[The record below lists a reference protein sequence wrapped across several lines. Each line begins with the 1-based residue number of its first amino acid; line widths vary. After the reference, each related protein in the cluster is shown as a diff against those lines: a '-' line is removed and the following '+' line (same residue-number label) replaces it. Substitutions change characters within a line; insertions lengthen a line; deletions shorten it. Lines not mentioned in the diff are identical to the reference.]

1 MHSVAGIYIEP
12 RRLANVQVN
21 VEIFFDVLCNNDLFL
36 FCGKG
41 DAEYFQRVLK
51 HPRLTLIELP
61 TRNLNAQTYSD
72 LLMTEEFWAR
82 FKNYTHALTIQ
93 SDGCLCKESAYHLE
107 DFLHYDYVGGYAEQG
122 WWVNQGFFDE
132 KTALDLKSAHQ
143 CFNGGFSLR
152 NVNATLEVIKKFPPR
167 MSKSWANKPKF
178 HIHYPEDLYFV
189 LGMILLNKNVGV
201 DLNATKFC
209 SHGSFIENTF
219 CIHNLAKFADEKEL
233 DRAFAY
239 CSEYQQFVTAKVI
252 SAEVTS

>member
-1 MHSVAGIYIEP
+1 MCSG
-12 RRLANVQVN
+12 
-21 VEIFFDVLCNNDLFL
+21 NNDLFL

-41 DAEYFQRVLK
+41 DKEYFQRVLK

-93 SDGCLCKESAYHLE
+93 SDGCLCKESAYLLE

-132 KTALDLKSAHQ
+132 KTALDLKSAYQ

-189 LGMILLNKNVGV
+189 LGMILLIRMWVLILMPQNSVRTETLLKIHFVSTTLQSLQMKRNSIVRLRTA
-201 DLNATKFC
+201 LN
-209 SHGSFIENTF
+209 IN
-219 CIHNLAKFADEKEL
+219 NLSLRK
-233 DRAFAY
+233 
-239 CSEYQQFVTAKVI
+239 
-252 SAEVTS
+252 